1 MEIKTKKVVESVTF
15 SEDEKQFMKN
25 LADAMEEECGNHF
38 SCETCL
44 FTETTSRWR
53 GCEEFVTTLR
63 SFANEERLEL

>member
-25 LADAMEEECGNHF
+25 LADAMEEECGNHS

-44 FTETTSRWR
+44 FTETTCC
-53 GCEEFVTTLR
+53 GCEEFVTILR